1 MASSRMSR
9 GRSMLQRSADA
20 WASRKPSL
28 LRVSASSLTLCKTG
42 NKGGADP
49 MVRHGPFFVLSNG
62 SPTLCNERLRDRKI
76 WMSD

>member
-1 MASSRMSR
+1 MALSPMFR

-20 WASRKPSL
+20 WDCRKPSL
-28 LRVSASSLTLCKTG
+28 PRVSASSWTLCKTG
-42 NKGGADP
+42 NRGGADP